1 MAFSEALKKKVRKK
15 SGGVCAVCHK
25 PMVEIH
31 HIKLQSENGEDTF
44 ENAIALCARC
54 HFLYGDSP
62 SKRKQ
67 LKEIRDNWY
76 EEVAIKRKPIVIE
89 KYKVVEKIKLVSKS
103 KNTDEKYVA
112 IYHEIKKR
120 RRFSKSS

>member
-44 ENAIALCARC
+44 ENAIASEVS
-54 HFLYGDSP
+54 HFID
-62 SKRKQ
+62 K
-67 LKEIRDNWY
+67 
-76 EEVAIKRKPIVIE
+76 
-89 KYKVVEKIKLVSKS
+89 KS
-103 KNTDEKYVA
+103 L
-112 IYHEIKKR
+112 IFR
-120 RRFSKSS
+120 